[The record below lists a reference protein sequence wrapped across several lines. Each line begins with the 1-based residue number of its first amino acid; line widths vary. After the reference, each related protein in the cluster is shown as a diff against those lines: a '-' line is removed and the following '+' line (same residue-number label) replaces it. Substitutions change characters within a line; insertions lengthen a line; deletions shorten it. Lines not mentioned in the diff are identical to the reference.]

1 MKTFAPPCKIV
12 TGLVLLFSCLTLAPM
27 KAQTIEIN
35 TTFYSDEVIFPFNP
49 EDTLYGISISG
60 SVALYGDTSL
70 VRIILT
76 DTYGFEWMIYEA
88 YPLIVADSVITLTNE
103 CDETCYLDKTAPYSI
118 TIQLVEAQINI
129 TTLNLN
135 SEYRQNYFT
144 LQNQAKR
151 SKDQAKIQQ
160 MYVNIQ
166 TRGWNWTADTTSL
179 VKLFYLDKVQRFGTK
194 YNLLGLDYY
203 SGGIFRSKRHA
214 TIPQYLE
221 YSVIPSFDWRE
232 QHNANISTS
241 FYYGGDS
248 QDSTNG
254 WMTPVKDQ
262 KGCGACAAFA
272 CIASLEA
279 AINLYANY
287 HFDIEED
294 TRFSDRHAFNCS
306 IYSGDTIGCNC
317 LKGKSRFEILDF
329 LKEQG
334 VVDYF
339 CYPYDTPFC
348 EGLGFSCEEVAQSIC
363 DTPSMTAQ
371 IYNYKTH
378 GLYQGDSIQR
388 VAFLKTKLISEGPLT
403 IQINN
408 WPWPQSDTTK
418 KKHALSLVGFK
429 TINDTLFWIYKNSW
443 DTTFGVK
450 GYGFEPFWVGADA
463 PPGVP
468 YIASSVYAFNYDDT
482 CSNAPISVICHKDCG
497 TPGFTYYVHDY
508 DKDKDGYYN
517 WGIGQKPDIYPC
529 SQEEDSNDDDNRVGP
544 FDTDFSGKTIA
555 PAMHV
560 QQGTSL
566 WGNPFEN
573 GAFVNISVDTLYDTT
588 FIFQIKNSG
597 TAQLNLE
604 QYTLTDN
611 GIVTIDYQYPSGQFE
626 IDTLPH
632 KFVCMDKET
641 TTFKIKMFQGA
652 VPGSLAHIHIHMNEP
667 DMDSI
672 FEFTLVYNGCETLE
686 GFDSINSEVE
696 WSDTCRAQCRDLHI
710 QRNGIL
716 IVSDTVML
724 SPDADIIIEPGGKMI
739 LDGGKLTRLCSSE
752 LWNGIQVWGDSSLSQ
767 YGDTNQG
774 YLGIRNG
781 GIIEYAVTGVFIGKI
796 IDGDTLYAGSGGVIE
811 AEDAIFLNNETDV
824 EFLPFINKYLGYSNE
839 TPNISIFRNSI
850 FKTCDPD
857 GLIDSVNQHVLL
869 DGVNGVDFYAC
880 SFSLEDTEG
889 QSIDEADKGTGILAF
904 DAQVYV
910 KGRCTSQSTPCTSYD
925 SCYFKNLRYGIRA
938 FGTGGFQYLDVS
950 ESVFDENTAGI
961 YLSGYHLPSVTSS
974 SFKTSPGHELISG
987 QESAFYGGLYMDG
1000 SSGYQ
1005 VENNYFSGPNAT
1017 VPDSG
1022 SVKRIGIY
1030 VKDSGED
1037 DNEIYNNY
1045 FLGLDAGI
1053 VAEGINKGKETGL
1066 CLKCNDFRTC
1076 LNDMMVSDSAF
1087 YYTGKGAG
1095 IKENQGT
1102 DTTLSYM
1109 LAGNT
1114 FTPEV
1119 QGLQAIDNGGDEK
1132 YFWSY
1137 FNNADH
1143 FNYFH
1148 HAYNSNFVTFPED
1161 TTNYSHNAITLTN
1174 EFVLYI
1180 KEYACPT
1187 NPTGPGYKSMEDP
1200 RIEITEAEIQ
1210 LLALQSK
1217 YDSLLDGGNTED
1229 LDFEIITSMP
1239 DEALEL
1245 RDQLL
1250 SDSPYLSDTIL
1261 KQAIYKETVLPNSM
1275 IRDVLSVNPQ
1285 SAKSGE
1291 ILDAVDSRYDP
1302 MPDYMMADIM
1312 QGFEQIG
1319 ALESLESK
1327 IGYWSNY
1334 RSRAVNMLIREFLS
1348 DTTIINPADSLI
1360 QLLQDETSM
1369 ESTYRLA
1376 FSYWENNLVEHA
1388 QITLNDIPMDFEL
1401 SNSDQLIYE
1410 NYVNYFDVLQTL
1422 KDSNLNIRQLDS
1434 SYVQNLITIMN
1445 SGLPLISTYAR
1456 NLLIKGRH
1464 ISFMESVAFPA
1475 QVKSY
1480 PGFYYLNPNKTKFSE
1495 EEYLV
1500 VFPNPCGDFVIAY
1513 FNTTHENRLGM
1524 LSIRDM
1530 QGKELDKIK
1539 LNSLKNQLTLNL
1551 SYYPTGVYI
1560 ISLIVDDIL
1569 KSSMKLVKS
1578 RK

>member
-1 MKTFAPPCKIV
+1 M
-12 TGLVLLFSCLTLAPM
+12 VLLFSCLIITPM

-60 SVALYGDTSL
+60 YVALYGDTSL

-88 YPLIVADSVITLTNE
+88 YPLIVDDSVIILATE

-118 TIQLVEAQINI
+118 TIQLIEAQINI

-135 SEYRQNYFT
+135 SEYRENYFT

-160 MYVNIQ
+160 MNANIQ
-166 TRGWNWTADTTSL
+166 VRGWNWTADTTSL
-179 VKLFYLDKVQRFGTK
+179 VKLFYLDKEQRFGTK

-203 SGGIFRSKRHA
+203 SSGIFRSKRHA
-214 TIPQYLE
+214 NIPQYSE

-232 QHNANISTS
+232 KHNSNISTS
-241 FYYGGDS
+241 FYYGGDF

-254 WMTPVKDQ
+254 WLTPIKDQ
-262 KGCGACAAFA
+262 RSTGACAAFSS
-272 CIASLEA
+272 IASLEA

-287 HFDIEED
+287 QFDLVED
-294 TRFSDRHAFNCS
+294 TRFSERHAFNCS
-306 IYSGDTIGCNC
+306 IFSGDTIGCNC
-317 LKGKSRFEILDF
+317 TGKSRYEILDF

-334 VVDYF
+334 VVDYL

-371 IYNYKTH
+371 IYNYKTY

-388 VAFLKTKLISEGPLT
+388 VAFLKTKLITEGPLT
-403 IQINN
+403 IQLNN
-408 WPWPQSDTTK
+408 WHWPPSDTTIM
-418 KKHALSLVGFK
+418 KHAVSLIGFK
-429 TINDTLFWIYKNSW
+429 TVNDTLYWIYKNSW
-443 DTTFGVK
+443 DTTFGAK
-450 GYGFEPFWVGADA
+450 GYGIEPFWVGADA

-529 SQEEDSNDDDNRVGP
+529 CQEEDSNDDDYRIGP
-544 FDTDFSGKTIA
+544 FDTDFSGKVIA
-555 PAMHV
+555 PVMYV
-560 QQGTSL
+560 QKGT
-566 WGNPFEN
+566 NPLSAPIEN
-573 GAFVNISVDTLYDTT
+573 GAIVNISADILNDTT

-604 QYTLTDN
+604 QYALTDN
-611 GIVTIDYQYPSGQFE
+611 GIVTIEYQYPPGQFE
-626 IDTLPH
+626 LVTLPY
-632 KFVCMDKET
+632 KFVCMDYDT
-641 TTFKIKMFQGA
+641 TTFKIKMFQDA
-652 VPGSLAHIHIHMNEP
+652 DPGSLAHIQIHLNEP

-672 FEFTLVYNGCETLE
+672 FEFTLIYNGCETLE

-724 SPDADIIIEPGGKMI
+724 SPDAEIIIEPGGRMI
-739 LDGGKLTRLCSSE
+739 LDGGKLTRLCSNE

-767 YGDTNQG
+767 HPDTNQG

-781 GIIEYAVTGVFIGKI
+781 GTIEYAVTGTFIGKAV
-796 IDGDTLYAGSGGVIE
+796 DGDTVFECSGGIVE
-811 AEDAIFLNNETDV
+811 AEDAVFLNNETDV
-824 EFLPFINKYLGYSNE
+824 EFLPFVNRVPRFGYE
-839 TPNISIFRNSI
+839 IPNFSLFWNSS

-857 GLIDSVNQHVLL
+857 GLIDKVKNHVLL
-869 DGVNGVDFYAC
+869 DGVNGVGFYGC
-880 SFSLEDTEG
+880 SFLLKETEG
-889 QSIDEADKGTGILAF
+889 QSIDEADKGTGILAL

-910 KGRCTSQSTPCTSYD
+910 KGRCTSQSTPCTAYD

-938 FGTGGFQYLDVS
+938 FGTGGFQYLEVS
-950 ESVFDENTAGI
+950 ESVFDENTSGI
-961 YLSGYHLPSVTSS
+961 YLSGYHQPAVVSCR
-974 SFKTSPGHELISG
+974 FNTSPGHDLIPG
-987 QESAFYGGLYMDG
+987 QGNAFYGGLYMDG
-1000 SSGYQ
+1000 SSGYV
-1005 VENNYFSGPNAT
+1005 VENNYFAGPNAT

-1022 SVKRIGIY
+1022 SIIKIGIY
-1030 VKDSGED
+1030 VKDSGPD

-1045 FLGLDAGI
+1045 FTGLDAGI

-1076 LNDMMVSDSAF
+1076 LNDMMVTDSAF
-1087 YYTGKGAG
+1087 SYRAKGAG
-1095 IKENQGT
+1095 IKESQGT
-1102 DTTLSYM
+1102 DDTLSYM

-1119 QGLQAIDNGGDEK
+1119 QGWQAVDNGGKDK

-1143 FNYFH
+1143 FNYYH
-1148 HAYNSNFVTFPED
+1148 HDFDIQVVTYPMD
-1161 TTNYSHNAITLTN
+1161 TSNYSYKSITLTN
-1174 EFVLYI
+1174 EFVPYL
-1180 KEYACPT
+1180 KEYACPIR
-1187 NPTGPGYKSMEDP
+1187 PSGPGYKSMEDP
-1200 RIEITEAEIQ
+1200 RSEKTEAKIQ
-1210 LLALQSK
+1210 LLALQSI
-1217 YDSLLDGGNTED
+1217 YNSLLDGGNTED

-1250 SDSPYLSDTIL
+1250 TDSPYLSDTII
-1261 KQAIYKETVLPNSM
+1261 KQAIYKETVLPNAM
-1275 IRDVLSVNPQ
+1275 IRDVLTANPQ
-1285 SAKSGE
+1285 SAKSSD
-1291 ILDAVDSRYDP
+1291 ILDAVDGRYDP
-1302 MPDYMMADIM
+1302 MPNYMMADIM
-1312 QGFEQIG
+1312 LGLNQIG

-1334 RSRAVNMLIREFLS
+1334 RSRAVNKLIREFLT
-1348 DTTIINPADSLI
+1348 DTTIIQQDSLI
-1360 QLLQDETSM
+1360 NLLQDETSL
-1369 ESTYRLA
+1369 ESQYRLA
-1376 FSYWENNLVEHA
+1376 FAYWDNNQPEQSINLL
-1388 QITLNDIPMDFEL
+1388 TNIPYNFEL
-1401 SNSDQLIYE
+1401 SNLEQEIHEKYI
-1410 NYVNYFDVLQTL
+1410 NYFEVLQTL
-1422 KDSNLNIRQLDS
+1422 NDSNLNIRNLDS
-1434 SYVQNLITIMN
+1434 SHVQDLKTIMN
-1445 SGLPLISTYAR
+1445 SHLPLISEYAR
-1456 NLLIKGRH
+1456 GLLIKGKFVSFIET
-1464 ISFMESVAFPA
+1464 ISFPQ

-1480 PGFYYLNPNKTKFSE
+1480 PAYYYSKPGKTKFSE
-1495 EEYLV
+1495 DDNLV
-1500 VFPNPCGDFVIAY
+1500 LFPNPCGDFVIVY
-1513 FNTTHENRLGM
+1513 YNTTNENHLGT
-1524 LSIRDM
+1524 LSIFDI
-1530 QGKELDKIK
+1530 QGQELDRIK
-1539 LNSLKNQLTLNL
+1539 LYYLKNQLTLNL
-1551 SYYPTGVYI
+1551 SSYTTGVYI
-1560 ISLIVDDIL
+1560 ISLIVDDKII
-1569 KSSMKLVKS
+1569 SSKKLSKS